1 MNDRKNKE
9 WYRTAAL
16 ENAMALPGERKRRK
30 KTTGKRKRREQDTAK
45 CSSETKF
52 VVFHLFVMTR
62 VKSIRFQVTTFH
74 YKMKETRKRN
84 RKVKAINH
92 KICKW

>member
-1 MNDRKNKE
+1 
-9 WYRTAAL
+9 
-16 ENAMALPGERKRRK
+16 MALPGERKRRK

-62 VKSIRFQVTTFH
+62 VESIRFQVTMFH

-84 RKVKAINH
+84 RKGKAINH
-92 KICKW
+92 TICKW